1 MAVRQSEACIYNIPT
16 KDIHVA
22 LFLTEINFPTISNRQ
37 NQSVVNAFIYVLS
50 PCPPTPVKG
59 ESAQDDDKGTNK
71 REKYKIKYVIFLL
84 PSESTLDRRSE
95 YD

>member
-1 MAVRQSEACIYNIPT
+1 MPRRAHWQHDTPMTVQQSEACIYNIPT

-50 PCPPTPVKG
+50 HCPPTPVKG
-59 ESAQDDDKGTNK
+59 AIGM
-71 REKYKIKYVIFLL
+71 
-84 PSESTLDRRSE
+84 RR
-95 YD
+95 